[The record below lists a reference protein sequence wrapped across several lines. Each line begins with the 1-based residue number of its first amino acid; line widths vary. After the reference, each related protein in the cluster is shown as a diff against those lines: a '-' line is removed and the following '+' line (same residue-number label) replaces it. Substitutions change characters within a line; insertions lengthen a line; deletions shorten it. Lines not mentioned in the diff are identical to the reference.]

1 MSSRPRILRLAASAA
16 VAVAL
21 PLAAARAQDPQP
33 PQPGVR
39 LSGDYGVGTRPGVL
53 VLPVGGA
60 NGDSVRAILMRDLD
74 YGDRVTMIG
83 NPEDP
88 KSSPVPAGA
97 ATNYALYARLGAA
110 AVVQPTVTAS
120 GVTITVHDVGQK
132 KVLRTRAFPLVGT
145 ADSPDWRMSLHGA
158 SDEIEQWIT
167 GVRGIAQTQ
176 IAYSRGEDIYVVHP
190 DGAGQ
195 HAITRGGGTAMSPSW
210 SPNGRLLA
218 YSLMTDAGTA
228 IIVRNADGTGARRV
242 SSVGLNAT
250 PTFSPDGR
258 LIVYASGQDIG
269 TDIYAVPVEGGSR
282 RRISVSQ
289 RVENVSPTFSPDG
302 HRIAFMSDRTGNP
315 EIYAASVEGGS
326 PEMLTQYE
334 FGVHNHRTDPDW
346 SPDNRRIAYQALL
359 PGGFQIFSL
368 SLRDGAT
375 QQLTSEGENTSPSW
389 APDGRHIVF
398 ASTRGGTRQLW
409 VMDVETFRMRQVTR
423 GGGTPRLPAWSRRL
437 GAAADNAAP
446 ADAR

>member
-1 MSSRPRILRLAASAA
+1 MSSRFRPLRLAATAA
-16 VAVAL
+16 AAVAL
-21 PLAAARAQDPQP
+21 PLTAARAQDPQP

-110 AVVQPTVTAS
+110 AVVQPNVTAS
-120 GVTITVHDVGQK
+120 GVTVTVHDVGQK
-132 KVLRTRAFPLVGT
+132 KVLRTRAFPLVG
-145 ADSPDWRMSLHGA
+145 APNSPEWRMSLHGA

-176 IAYSRGEDIYVVHP
+176 IAFSRGDDIYVVHS
-190 DGAGQ
+190 DGAGL
-195 HAITRGGGTAMSPSW
+195 HAITRGGGTAMSPAW
-210 SPNGRLLA
+210 SPDGRKIA
-218 YSLMTDAGTA
+218 YSLMTDPGTA
-228 IIVRNADGTGARRV
+228 IFVRNADGTGTRRV
-242 SSVGLNAT
+242 SPVGYNTT
-250 PTFSPDGR
+250 PNFSPDGR
-258 LIVYASGQDIG
+258 LIAYSSGEGVD
-269 TDIYAVPVEGGSR
+269 TDIYVVPVEGGSR

-289 RVENVSPTFSPDG
+289 RVANVSPTFSPDG
-302 HRIAFMSDRTGNP
+302 RRIAFMSDRTGNP

-326 PEMLTQYE
+326 PDMLTQYE

-359 PGGFQIFSL
+359 PGGFQLFTL
-368 SLRDGAT
+368 SMRDGAT

-398 ASTRGGTRQLW
+398 ASTRGGSRQLW
-409 VMDVETFRMRQVTR
+409 VMDVETFRMRQVTH
-423 GGGTPRLPAWSRRL
+423 GGGEPRLPAWSRRL
-437 GAAADNAAP
+437 GGGSDNAAP